1 MDRRNSFI
9 YLAIQLLVFVSS
21 PVFRVDVV
29 QAGLCNKLGASATV
43 ANLPAAAIL
52 LGAVAPFFLSWLI
65 PHSADQ
71 KAVVWSN
78 ALMAA
83 SAGVVCLALFLPFRP
98 SILIAVVVG
107 QSLLVGFTNGTSFV
121 YLWQCLGRGVT
132 LAERAKILGLTNTL
146 GPICAVAGSLGAQ
159 FLVSGGIR
167 SLCFPYD
174 FAVLY
179 LFGFPVMGIA
189 AFLATR
195 FKLSPMKDEQ
205 PPPLLQYLIEGTKSF
220 IRARPLGLAWLG
232 YLLWYVA
239 LYFMPTLTLFST
251 VTMNRKP
258 ATLVGI
264 MMALRYG
271 GKSLSSYRLGRLNL
285 RWGMRAPVIATIVLV
300 LVGVLWAWTVHGYLY
315 LVGFGLLGAGELG
328 GVYFP
333 NYVLATSKVSDG
345 ARNLSVLALT
355 SIPVGL
361 SPVIYGQLTDRSG
374 YGAGFIFAGVVG
386 LGALWCVLKLPEI
399 SATGREVIKTIEE

>member
-1 MDRRNSFI
+1 
-9 YLAIQLLVFVSS
+9 
-21 PVFRVDVV
+21 
-29 QAGLCNKLGASATV
+29 
-43 ANLPAAAIL
+43 
-52 LGAVAPFFLSWLI
+52 
-65 PHSADQ
+65 
-71 KAVVWSN
+71 
-78 ALMAA
+78 
-83 SAGVVCLALFLPFRP
+83 
-98 SILIAVVVG
+98 
-107 QSLLVGFTNGTSFV
+107 
-121 YLWQCLGRGVT
+121 
-132 LAERAKILGLTNTL
+132 
-146 GPICAVAGSLGAQ
+146 VAGSLGAQ

-205 PPPLLQYLIEGTKSF
+205 PPPLPQYLIEGTKSF
-220 IRARPLGLAWLG
+220 IRVRPLGLAWLG

-239 LYFMPTLTLFST
+239 LYLMPTLTLFGT
-251 VTMNRKP
+251 VAMNRKP

-285 RWGMRAPVIATIVLV
+285 RWGMRAPVIATIALV
-300 LVGVLWAWTVHGYLY
+300 LVGVFWAWTVHGYLY
-315 LVGFGLLGAGELG
+315 LFGFALLGAGELG

-399 SATGREVIKTIEE
+399 SATGREVIKTVEE